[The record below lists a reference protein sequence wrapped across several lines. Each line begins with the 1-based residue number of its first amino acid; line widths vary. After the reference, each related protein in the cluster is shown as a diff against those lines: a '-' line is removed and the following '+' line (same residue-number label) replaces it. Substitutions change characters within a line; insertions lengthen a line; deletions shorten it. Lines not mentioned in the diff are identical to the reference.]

1 MTPRTHHKNPF
12 LSFAALLAA
21 VLFSILVFAAP
32 AAAHDELS
40 LSSPTEGATVQTL
53 PEAIELTFTNAPA
66 AIGSEVII
74 TDPSGTDW
82 ADGAV
87 SITNNVATQP
97 TRPGAPAGTYQ
108 VQWRVVSSDS
118 HAIEGSFAFTVN
130 EGQEA
135 AAPKPGSEPAEAST
149 TTESSQGAN
158 VPLLILAGIAMTAVL
173 AGLVLFVRR
182 RLTN

>member
-1 MTPRTHHKNPF
+1 M
-12 LSFAALLAA
+12 
-21 VLFSILVFAAP
+21 
-32 AAAHDELS
+32 
-40 LSSPTEGATVQTL
+40 
-53 PEAIELTFTNAPA
+53 TFTNPPA

-87 SITNNVATQP
+87 SITDNVVTQP

-118 HAIEGSFAFTVN
+118 HAIEGSFAFEVN
-130 EGQEA
+130 EGQKA
-135 AAPKPGSEPAEAST
+135 AAPAPSGDSSVATTAAEP
-149 TTESSQGAN
+149 SQGVN
-158 VPLLILAGIAMTAVL
+158 VPLLTLAGIAIIAVL

-182 RLTN
+182 RLTS